1 MIYCQ
6 RISHDLC
13 NVARPSTATC
23 AASYQRN
30 KMKKFFAEI
39 RQYGIPDA
47 EPPIK
52 RIECDTQRKADKL
65 CDGWDINLNH
75 DKYYTRAIEEN
86 E

>member
-1 MIYCQ
+1 
-6 RISHDLC
+6 
-13 NVARPSTATC
+13 
-23 AASYQRN
+23 
-30 KMKKFFAEI
+30 MKKFFAEI